1 MLSKPEIR
9 LVRGPMQIEKY
20 LRELIKET
28 VREVIREEI
37 ESGLIQ
43 PTQPIAIHRETCQV
57 AAGKPRD
64 PNSIIRP
71 SELSEMLSVSKT
83 TLWRWE
89 NDGQLPSRI
98 KIANRAVGWRYR
110 DIEQWLNR
118 REAEGL
124 N

>member
-1 MLSKPEIR
+1 MD
-9 LVRGPMQIEKY
+9 IESY
-20 LRELIKET
+20 LKNLIKES
-28 VREVIREEI
+28 VREAIREEI
-37 ESGLIQ
+37 ESGLLQ
-43 PTQPIAIHRETCQV
+43 PTQPIAINQETGQV
-57 AAGKPRD
+57 AVGKPRD

-98 KIANRAVGWRYR
+98 KVAKRAVGWRYR
-110 DIEQWLNR
+110 VIEEWLNR